1 MDDTIITKHPHKGK
15 SGLNISRRKYNLI
28 RESILDSLRTHGE
41 MTFKD
46 LTEEVREK
54 LEHSFYGSIPWYVTT
69 VKLDLEARGIIE
81 RIPHRRPQQLRLSRA
96 L

>member
-1 MDDTIITKHPHKGK
+1 MNDTIITKHPHKGK

-41 MTFKD
+41 ITFKD
-46 LTEEVREK
+46 LIEEVREK
-54 LEHSFYGSIPWYVTT
+54 LEESFSGSISWYVTT
-69 VKLDLEARGIIE
+69 VKLDLEARRIIE
-81 RIPHRRPQQLRLSRA
+81 RIPHRRPQQLRLARR